1 MTVYVRIQETHME
14 NFGELRNLA
23 GQKTDTQKSIV
34 ECDLVLNVSVES

>member
-1 MTVYVRIQETHME
+1 MTVYVRIQETQME

-34 ECDLVLNVSVES
+34 FSDFSTN